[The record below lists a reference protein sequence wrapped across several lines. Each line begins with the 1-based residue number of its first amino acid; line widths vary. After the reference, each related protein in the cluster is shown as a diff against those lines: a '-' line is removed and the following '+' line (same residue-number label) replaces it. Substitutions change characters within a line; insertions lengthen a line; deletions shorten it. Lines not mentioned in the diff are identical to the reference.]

1 MKSQQQKRTEAK
13 ARQDAHDKLSVREQL
28 AKLDKG
34 GFRAVK
40 ERARLNAILSTM
52 EQVKAEEVAATEK
65 KSKKV
70 KKAA

>member
-52 EQVKAEEVAATEK
+52 EQVKTEEK
-65 KSKKV
+65 PKKV

>member
-1 MKSQQQKRTEAK
+1 MKSDAQKRTEAK
-13 ARQDAHDKLSVREQL
+13 ARQDAYDKLSVREQL

-40 ERARLNAILSTM
+40 ERARLNAILSTI

-70 KKAA
+70 KKVA